1 MTDKDLVLKAM
12 SQVISAQA
20 NLINALQATDIV
32 AGSDNIV
39 SDKSDDKDNTQTF
52 GTYCFDF
59 LDRHKPQIRRTTYDT
74 YSWNL
79 QKKIIPYIG
88 DYHMDEINSDL
99 VQEYVNERIKDGMSV
114 HSARDNVG
122 IIKLILKDFAKH
134 NGRAAPVTDIKYPK
148 QKKADLSEK
157 VLNSKD
163 YETLYQYGTNS
174 ANKVGVAA
182 LLGLTL
188 GMRIGEVCGLK
199 LSDVDFD
206 KRQIHIRRSVK
217 RVKTATGSELEI
229 SDPKTMSS
237 IRDLPMTE
245 DIADAILSLDL
256 TSDDYIASGRA
267 SPTEPR
273 TLRQAYARLLKR
285 LNIADHTFHD
295 LRHTFASRSIVNGA
309 DVRTVA
315 DLMGHTTIEMTLNT
329 YTHSND
335 DAKRKVVVDNL
346 CKENQIMN
354 G

>member
-1 MTDKDLVLKAM
+1 MAQKKSVLKAM
-12 SQVISAQA
+12 AQVISAQA
-20 NLINALQATDIV
+20 SLIDALQTTDIEE
-32 AGSDNIV
+32 GSDNIE
-39 SDKSDDKDNTQTF
+39 SNESENKDNTQKF
-52 GTYCFDF
+52 RIYCFDF

-74 YSWNL
+74 YLWDL

-88 DYHMDEINSDL
+88 DYPMDEINSDL
-99 VQEYVNERIKDGMSV
+99 IQEYVNERIKDGMSI

-122 IIKLILKDFAKH
+122 IIKLILKDFAKR
-134 NGRAAPVTDIKYPK
+134 NGRSAPVTDIKYPK

-163 YETLYQYGTNS
+163 YETLYQYGTQS
-174 ANKVGVAA
+174 GNKVGVAA

-245 DIADAILSLDL
+245 DIANAILSLGL
-256 TSDDYIASGRA
+256 ASDGYIASGRG
-267 SPTEPR
+267 SPTEHI
-273 TLRQAYARLLKR
+273 T
-285 LNIADHTFHD
+285 
-295 LRHTFASRSIVNGA
+295 
-309 DVRTVA
+309 
-315 DLMGHTTIEMTLNT
+315 
-329 YTHSND
+329 
-335 DAKRKVVVDNL
+335 
-346 CKENQIMN
+346 
-354 G
+354 

>member
-1 MTDKDLVLKAM
+1 
-12 SQVISAQA
+12 
-20 NLINALQATDIV
+20 
-32 AGSDNIV
+32 
-39 SDKSDDKDNTQTF
+39 
-52 GTYCFDF
+52 
-59 LDRHKPQIRRTTYDT
+59 
-74 YSWNL
+74 
-79 QKKIIPYIG
+79 
-88 DYHMDEINSDL
+88 MDEINSDL
-99 VQEYVNERIKDGMSV
+99 IQEYVNERIKDGMSI

-122 IIKLILKDFAKH
+122 IIKLILKDFAKR
-134 NGRAAPVTDIKYPK
+134 NGRSAPVTDIKYPK

-163 YETLYQYGTNS
+163 YETLYQYGTQS
-174 ANKVGVAA
+174 GNKVGVAA

-245 DIADAILSLDL
+245 DIANAILSLGL
-256 TSDDYIASGRA
+256 ASDDYIASGRV

-346 CKENQIMN
+346 CKENQTMN